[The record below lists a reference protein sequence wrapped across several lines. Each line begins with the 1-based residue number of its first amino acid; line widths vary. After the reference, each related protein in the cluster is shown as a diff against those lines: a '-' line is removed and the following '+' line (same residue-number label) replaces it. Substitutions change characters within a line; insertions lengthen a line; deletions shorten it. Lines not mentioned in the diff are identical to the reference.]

1 MRTLLRC
8 LSALV
13 LAIAV
18 FSLAAAFAFPARAQS
33 FTTFDDWMLGCDNR
47 RHCVALGLEPGEN
60 VNGVYVRVLRSGE
73 GAPSPRSRSPPSG
86 HAGPLRLAFDDPAL
100 PALPGLAASQPQRG
114 ESVEVTLPRGS
125 RPGWWC
131 GCCGSEA
138 ARERAPK
145 SAVASERVRG
155 GHR

>member
-73 GAPSPRSRSPPSG
+73 GAPSPRSRSP
-86 HAGPLRLAFDDPAL
+86 LLAM
-100 PALPGLAASQPQRG
+100 RG
-114 ESVEVTLPRGS
+114 R
-125 RPGWWC
+125 
-131 GCCGSEA
+131 CGSPLTIPRFRLSLDWRQANLNA
-138 ARERAPK
+138 ANLSR
-145 SAVASERVRG
+145 
-155 GHR
+155 